1 MATVNTGL
9 WVAGFNL
16 APGAQ
21 HHWTQ
26 GGQTYGRVRWFIAH
40 PLALAGVQRFVEI
53 VRVFSE
59 VQANGNRI
67 INVIVRNVGT
77 TNANYGIF
85 YAETG
90 P

>member
-9 WVAGFNL
+9 WAAGFDL
-16 APGAQ
+16 LPGEQ
-21 HHWTQ
+21 HHWFQ
-26 GGQTYGRVRWFIAH
+26 DGQTYGRVRWFVAH
-40 PLALAGVQRFVEI
+40 PISLQGVERAVEI
-53 VRVFSE
+53 VEVFNL
-59 VQANGNRI
+59 VKADGGRQ

-77 TNANYGIF
+77 QVAHYGIF